1 MNYKIILRVDWDSN
15 ESVCTPRK
23 VIITLTEEQI
33 ERILRY
39 IEYSTIEGV
48 IVCMPHSNIEYVM
61 DEDDTDLFRSDVH
74 NIRIMGNTCYFHAQS
89 KYDSS
94 IQIES
99 QPFYVSPKSKR
110 YLIEYVY
117 P

>member
-15 ESVCTPRK
+15 DFACTPRK
-23 VIITLTEEQI
+23 VIITFTEEQI

-39 IEYSTIEGV
+39 IGYSTVEEV
-48 IVCMPHSNIEYVM
+48 MVSMPHSNVEYVM
-61 DEDDTDLFRSDVH
+61 DEDDTDLFRSDVN

-99 QPFYVSPKSKR
+99 QPFYVSQKSKR